1 MTGDRHASSFG
12 DPARRAALAIPLAI
26 VLFFALNVIVGVL
39 GRSSRGDLTQDRL
52 YTLSDVTRKTLAAL
66 DEPVTLRL
74 YRSPGLVAAAPRLKI
89 YAERVDEMLRTYREL
104 SRGKVIYEVVEP
116 EPFSPEEDR
125 AIGYRLRGFNVDRSG
140 AQGYFG
146 LVGVNTLDG
155 LERVEFLD
163 PQREDSLEYDLTSIV
178 RRLSQTRK
186 PVIGILESLN
196 MFGSQQ
202 LRRPPWAILD
212 IINKAYSVRPVATGA
227 SMSLDG
233 VDLLLVVHPRG
244 LAPRDLFA
252 IDQFALSGK
261 PVLVF
266 VDPVYDAAASQA
278 QQRPPLEMVSSN
290 LGPLFD
296 AWGVS
301 MPADKVAGD
310 RGMALRVTGMA
321 GRQRV
326 VASYLPWLQVREAN
340 FNREDMAT
348 ARLKLMRIT
357 SAGAL
362 SAKAGATTKFS
373 PLISTTGEAML
384 LDANEVLGRPNPNVF
399 LEKFKAGATPL
410 ALAARISGPA
420 NTAYPEGQPPAAEG
434 AEANSAPAPATI
446 VKSTN
451 ALHVAVVGDVDLLG
465 DDHMVNGAGQFI
477 SNNADFVLNLV
488 ETLAGGADLAGLRG
502 RGMTLRTFTRVED
515 MEKAAENLYHAR
527 EAALTADLEKSQQEL
542 QQMVAR
548 GAAEAGEVLTLT
560 REQQDLLGKLNQ
572 KIVDLR
578 RQLRDVRA
586 AVRADIDALETRL
599 KLVNILAVPV
609 GLIVLGLLISLWR
622 RARLSRYV
630 AARKAGVHA

>member
-1 MTGDRHASSFG
+1 MTGEQRASSFG
-12 DPARRAALAIPLAI
+12 YPARRAALAIPVAI
-26 VLFFALNVIVGVL
+26 MLFFALNAIVGVL

-52 YTLSDVTRKTLAAL
+52 YTLSDVTRKALASI

-74 YRSPGLVAAAPRLKI
+74 YRSPGLIVAAPRLKI

-125 AIGYRLRGFNVDRSG
+125 AIGYRLRGFNVDRAG

-146 LVGVNTLDG
+146 LVGTNTLDG

-163 PQREDSLEYDLTSIV
+163 PQREDLLEYDLTSIV
-178 RRLSQTRK
+178 KRLAQGRK
-186 PVIGILESLN
+186 PTIGILESLN

-212 IINKAYSVRPVATGA
+212 VINKAYSVRPVATGA

-233 VDLLLVVHPRG
+233 VDLVLIVHPRG

-266 VDPVYDAAASQA
+266 IDPVYDTAASQA
-278 QQRPPLEMVSSN
+278 QQKPALEMVSSN
-290 LGPLFD
+290 LEPLLS
-296 AWGVS
+296 AWGVE

-326 VASYLPWLQVREAN
+326 VASYLPWLQVREPN
-340 FNREDMAT
+340 FNHDDMAT
-348 ARLKLMRIT
+348 ARLKLMRVT

-362 SAKAGATTKFS
+362 SPKSGATTKMS
-373 PLISTTGEAML
+373 PLISTTNESML

-399 LEKFKAGATPL
+399 LEKFKPGGAPL
-410 ALAARISGPA
+410 TIAARVSGPA
-420 NTAYPEGQPPAAEG
+420 NSAFPEGQPPAAEG
-434 AEANSAPAPATI
+434 AEATPAAPSGPV
-446 VKSTN
+446 VKSTS
-451 ALHVAVVGDVDLLG
+451 ALHVAVVADVDLLG
-465 DDHMVNGAGQFI
+465 DDHLVNGAGQFV

-488 ETLAGGADLAGLRG
+488 ETLVGGADLAGLRG
-502 RGMTLRTFTRVED
+502 RGMSLRAFTRVED

-527 EAALTADLEKSQQEL
+527 ESALTADLETSQQEL

-548 GAAEAGEVLTLT
+548 GAAEAGEALTLT
-560 REQQDLLGKLNQ
+560 REQQDLLDKLNQ

-578 RQLRDVRA
+578 RQLREQHRL
-586 AVRADIDALETRL
+586 IDALVEALHVGTQDL
-599 KLVNILAVPV
+599 AILRQA
-609 GLIVLGLLISLWR
+609 LL
-622 RARLSRYV
+622 ARPPI
-630 AARKAGVHA
+630 